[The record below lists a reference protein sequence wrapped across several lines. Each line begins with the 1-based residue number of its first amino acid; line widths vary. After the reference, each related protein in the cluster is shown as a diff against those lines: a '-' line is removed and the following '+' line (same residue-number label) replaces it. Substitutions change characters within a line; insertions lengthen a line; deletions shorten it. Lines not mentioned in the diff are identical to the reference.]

1 MLGPWTP
8 FCRARPTLAAQCTGR
23 KSCRGLHTGP
33 SPTFWFVFFG
43 VEIDSLPS
51 PSSHRL
57 FLYLINAY
65 LFTFSFSSPSLRL
78 LFVCHAQPNPI
89 VFIDIQIGG
98 QDVGR
103 IKFELFAD
111 TCTYGEANFRTSRRT
126 LMGVLHIRGDGGT
139 PSVFC
144 LEVAPYSMNCVLTCA
159 ISMARNIEG
168 PLTAENFRQF
178 CVGEPRIDKV
188 GAVS

>member
-1 MLGPWTP
+1 MSSATHPSCTVYRPEVLPWSAHWALP
-8 FCRARPTLAAQCTGR
+8 YFLVR
-23 KSCRGLHTGP
+23 
-33 SPTFWFVFFG
+33 FFGG

-51 PSSHRL
+51 PSFPVSNKCLSLHL
-57 FLYLINAY
+57 L
-65 LFTFSFSSPSLRL
+65 SFSSPSLRL

-144 LEVAPYSMNCVLTCA
+144 LEVALYSMNFVLTCA
-159 ISMARNIEG
+159 IPMARNIEG